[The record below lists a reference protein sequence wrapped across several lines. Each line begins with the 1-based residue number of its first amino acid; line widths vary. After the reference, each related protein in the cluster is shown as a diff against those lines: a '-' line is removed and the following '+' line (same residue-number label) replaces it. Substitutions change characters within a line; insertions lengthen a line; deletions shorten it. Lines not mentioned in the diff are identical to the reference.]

1 MGYLSIGYYTVCLSP
16 FISLLVYTSAS
27 SLMGTSYGWLLP
39 MIVFTGVHTLV
50 IGIQV
55 CGIILYLVGCKK
67 EKVESKQVPFIVI
80 FSILLILWG
89 YFVSRFFF
97 EFYEDEVIA
106 WSMEPGVRE
115 LTIWDH
121 LQFATW
127 ILKGLLWIA
136 SGLIFIVTSLI
147 PKGSKSKLGELDK
160 FLLDA
165 K

>member
-1 MGYLSIGYYTVCLSP
+1 MG
-16 FISLLVYTSAS
+16 
-27 SLMGTSYGWLLP
+27 
-39 MIVFTGVHTLV
+39 VFCS
-50 IGIQV
+50 QV
-55 CGIILYLVGCKK
+55 
-67 EKVESKQVPFIVI
+67 
-80 FSILLILWG
+80 
-89 YFVSRFFF
+89 FF

-106 WSMEPGVRE
+106 WSQQFGGE

-136 SGLIFIVTSLI
+136 AGLIFIVTSLI